1 LCVLFLFLFILIVTH
16 FLHHLQTAIN
26 KISHHQSCIINQAF
40 MGNRV
45 SRMLSRLLVDLVVAY
60 IVMPLAYDI
69 FRIEFFLDKQGTD
82 EDLWHPIA
90 LFVTF
95 GIIRAV
101 APFAASFQG
110 SRAGRILT
118 RSFFKAWNHRWRP
131 MYVLYYYYICIYPY
145 HIILPILYT
154 ILHGLT
160 QYTFY
165 KLHVQCFYVF
175 LRNSQSVE
183 RLNLTSSDAC
193 EPDEISQTADLA
205 KMGRLVAKAF
215 GNAADIGYDGMDG
228 QREVLEREGFH
239 QVGAGSGGYAVYVCQ
254 RRVWTIEEGPEQ
266 KKGSDEVMVRHDES
280 MDLCAKSYLFGNV
293 QQ

>member
-1 LCVLFLFLFILIVTH
+1 
-16 FLHHLQTAIN
+16 
-26 KISHHQSCIINQAF
+26 
-40 MGNRV
+40 
-45 SRMLSRLLVDLVVAY
+45 
-60 IVMPLAYDI
+60 
-69 FRIEFFLDKQGTD
+69 
-82 EDLWHPIA
+82 
-90 LFVTF
+90 
-95 GIIRAV
+95 
-101 APFAASFQG
+101 
-110 SRAGRILT
+110 
-118 RSFFKAWNHRWRP
+118 
-131 MYVLYYYYICIYPY
+131 
-145 HIILPILYT
+145 
-154 ILHGLT
+154 
-160 QYTFY
+160 
-165 KLHVQCFYVF
+165 
-175 LRNSQSVE
+175 VE